1 MDSEDQQREG
11 DMGAPPQRPRDDY
24 LTPTYGRT
32 EFQTPAPRTQI
43 PRHSMPP
50 ESAYRIVADEL
61 NLDGRTG
68 LNMATFVNTWMDD
81 WATRLVVE
89 NLGKNFI
96 DHEEYPQAYRIEKRI
111 VWMLGDWFGTRFDP
125 KDLDP
130 ETATGF
136 YGTATIGTSEAVML
150 GLVAHRWAWQNNHL
164 ANANSNPLD
173 RPFVLMSAHAH
184 SCWDKYCRYYDVGA
198 IYVPMTDTSFGMSED
213 AVYDALA
220 SNLCDG
226 PYAEQVKA
234 FYKKHMPESQ
244 FPDFGGRTLGEL
256 VMAVGSVVG
265 STYTGNSDD
274 VAGASVAIDRYC
286 EEHQQLGVSIPI
298 HVDAASGG
306 FILPFTNKLKGDPIP
321 FDFNSVP
328 RVKSINV
335 SNHKFGLTCA
345 GMGTVVFRDASVVDS
360 DELIYQITYLGG
372 RFDDY
377 TVNFSRGTGMI
388 LAQYYNLLRFGLRGY
403 RAVELG
409 NVRRA
414 RCFVNDIERD
424 SLLGRFL
431 RHISDQQHYPIVV
444 LGWAEPSQ
452 AEQRRWTLKD
462 LSDALRMLGWIV
474 PTYQLPL
481 KNPKDTKHG
490 LHVLR
495 VVVRQNISADLLS
508 RLVCDMRTIVEG
520 FEDQEEIVRP
530 MAVGD
535 RC

>member
-1 MDSEDQQREG
+1 MSSEQKPRATDPGSAPEG
-11 DMGAPPQRPRDDY
+11 VRDDY

-32 EFQTPAPRTQI
+32 EFQMPAPRREI
-43 PRHSMPP
+43 PRNQMPP
-50 ESAYRIVADEL
+50 ESAYRIVTDEL

-81 WATRLVVE
+81 WATRLAVE

-111 VWMLGDWFGTRFDP
+111 VWMLGNWFGTRFDR

-130 ETATGF
+130 DTATGF

-150 GLVAHRWAWQNNHL
+150 GLIAHRWAWQRNHL
-164 ANANSNPLD
+164 ANPDRNPLD

-213 AVYDALA
+213 AVHDALA
-220 SNLCDG
+220 SRLSDG
-226 PYAEQVKA
+226 PYADQVKE
-234 FYKKHMPESQ
+234 FYKKHMLEGDV
-244 FPDFGGRTLGEL
+244 PDFGDRTLGEL
-256 VMAVGSVVG
+256 VMAVGCVVG

-274 VAGASVAIDRYC
+274 VAGAGAAIDRYC
-286 EEHQQLGVSIPI
+286 DERQRLGVSIPI

-306 FILPFTNKLKGDPIP
+306 FILPFTNKLEGDPIP
-321 FDFNSVP
+321 FDFDSVP

-335 SNHKFGLTCA
+335 SNHKFGLTCP
-345 GMGTVVFRDASVVDS
+345 GMGTVLFRDASVVDS
-360 DELIYQITYLGG
+360 EELIYRITYLGG
-372 RFDDY
+372 GFDDY

-388 LAQYYNLLRFGLRGY
+388 LVQYYNLLRFGLRGY
-403 RAVELG
+403 KAVELG
-409 NVRRA
+409 SVRRA
-414 RCFVNDIERD
+414 GRFVDKIEHD

-444 LGWAEPSQ
+444 LGWVEPSQ
-452 AEQRRWTLKD
+452 AAQRGWTLKD

-474 PTYQLPL
+474 PAYQLPL
-481 KNPKDTKHG
+481 ANPEDIEHG

-508 RLVCDMRTIVEG
+508 RLVCDMRSIVEQ
-520 FEDQEEIVRP
+520 FEQKKKPIHP
-530 MAVGD
+530 ATKGN